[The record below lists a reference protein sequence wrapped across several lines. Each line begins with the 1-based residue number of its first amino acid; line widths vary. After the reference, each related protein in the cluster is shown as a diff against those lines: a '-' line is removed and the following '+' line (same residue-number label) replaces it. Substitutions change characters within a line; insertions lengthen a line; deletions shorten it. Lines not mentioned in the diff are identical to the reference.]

1 MYDLKQLLRATYDY
15 CLQVL
20 SYPVEPAARIFILYL
35 ASSLVFALAIYFIS
49 GSMRRDR
56 QTGIGL
62 WRGVLSFLFPKSVWS
77 HPSAWVDVRFFFP
90 HQLLRLWLYT
100 DVMAVFAVMTHQFM
114 LKGAR
119 TVSGKESIYD
129 LPENYTWLIIGY
141 AIFSI
146 VLIDFF
152 EFVMHYLQ
160 HKIPLLWEFH
170 KVHHSS
176 EVLHP
181 LSNYR
186 EHPVDNFL
194 YAVVTGGAA
203 GMALSSFEF
212 LFGAQPLALLVPIL
226 GIGVFAFAFNFL
238 GYNLRHSHVWLR
250 WPGFLAYLFGCPAHH
265 QIHHSCKPQHINKNM
280 AFMFPIWDILFGTYY
295 LPDEKEEMTFGIGD
309 GSESMYRSYLSI
321 YWLPFKHA
329 YHRLFGAAKSMDS
342 SRPSASKQPKSPA

>member
-1 MYDLKQLLRATYDY
+1 
-15 CLQVL
+15 
-20 SYPVEPAARIFILYL
+20 
-35 ASSLVFALAIYFIS
+35 
-49 GSMRRDR
+49 
-56 QTGIGL
+56 
-62 WRGVLSFLFPKSVWS
+62 
-77 HPSAWVDVRFFFP
+77 
-90 HQLLRLWLYT
+90 
-100 DVMAVFAVMTHQFM
+100 
-114 LKGAR
+114 
-119 TVSGKESIYD
+119 
-129 LPENYTWLIIGY
+129 
-141 AIFSI
+141 
-146 VLIDFF
+146 
-152 EFVMHYLQ
+152 MHYLQ

-309 GSESMYRSYLSI
+309 GSESTYRSYLSI

-329 YHRLFGAAKSMDS
+329 YRRLFGAAKSMDS
-342 SRPSASKQPKSPA
+342 SSPSASKQPKSPA